1 MLWVVA
7 GHQVRKGREYLFFSM
22 LSNALPWKAQ
32 SLAPLERNLL
42 SFDSLQMHKI
52 S

>member
-1 MLWVVA
+1 MLWVAA
-7 GHQVRKGREYLFFSM
+7 GNQGRKGREHLLFCI
-22 LSNALPWKAQ
+22 LSNLLPWKGQ

-42 SFDSLQMHKI
+42 SFDSLQMHKT